1 VTAETT
7 DDSML
12 RMDGLPMADDR
23 GEGYAILRA
32 AGPVARSDA
41 GYLVTTR
48 ELAEHVFKNPE
59 TFSSRQAFDT
69 LGSPVPLVPIA
80 FDPPAHTRYRRLLQ
94 PFFTPRAAAALEQAV
109 RDEVAALVDAAA
121 GRGSCDV
128 VTELARPVPAAV
140 FLTLF
145 GMPAHD
151 LDRLLAWREV
161 IIQMADLSGTGEA
174 PPEATRSAGE
184 LFAYVSAHVAECR
197 AGRAGGLLRDLFAGD
212 SADEPL
218 TDQEAIG
225 LCFLFVLAGIDS
237 VTNALSLMFAKLA
250 VRPELR
256 RRLATDPSTIPAA
269 VEEMLR
275 IDPANA
281 VVPRVATRDVVL
293 DGVRIPAGSP
303 VGVAVGAANR
313 DPEELDDPDA
323 FDPSREYHNLTWG
336 SGPHR
341 CLGIHLAR
349 TQLRVVLEE
358 WHRRI
363 PEYRLPPGARPQVVW
378 PTGVIG
384 ITSVPLVFPTGSPG
398 EREGQAVGGP

>member
-1 VTAETT
+1 
-7 DDSML
+7 
-12 RMDGLPMADDR
+12 MADDR

-32 AGPVARSDA
+32 AGPVVRSDA

-48 ELAEHVFKNPE
+48 KLAEHVFKNPG
-59 TFSSRQAFDT
+59 TFSSKKAFDT
-69 LGSPVPLVPIA
+69 LGSPVPLVPLA

-94 PFFTPRAAAALEQAV
+94 PFFTPRAAAAMEQTV
-109 RDEVAALVDAAA
+109 RKEVGALIDSVA

-128 VTELARPVPAAV
+128 VTELAQPIPATV
-140 FLTLF
+140 FLSLF

-161 IIQMADLSGTGEA
+161 IIRMADLSGAGEA
-174 PPEATRSAGE
+174 PPEVMRSAGE
-184 LFAYVSAHVAECR
+184 LYAYVAAHVAECR
-197 AGRAGGLLRDLFAGD
+197 AGRADGLLRDLFEND
-212 SADEPL
+212 SADEPF
-218 TDQEAIG
+218 TDEEAIG
-225 LCFLFVLAGIDS
+225 LCFLFVLAGTDS

-250 VRPELR
+250 TRPELR
-256 RRLATDPSTIPAA
+256 RRLAEDPSAVPVA

-281 VVPRVATRDVVL
+281 VVPRVTTKDVVL
-293 DGVRIPAGSP
+293 EGVHIPAGAT

-313 DPEELDDPDA
+313 DPRELDDPDA
-323 FDPSREYHNLTWG
+323 FDPSREYNNLTWG

-341 CLGIHLAR
+341 CLGVHLAR

-363 PEYRLPPGARPQVVW
+363 PEYRLAPGARPQVIW

-384 ITSVPLVFPTGSPG
+384 INSVPVVFPAAP
-398 EREGQAVGGP
+398 

>member
-1 VTAETT
+1 MAAELT
-7 DDSML
+7 DEGL
-12 RMDGLPMADDR
+12 IRMDRLPMADDR

-32 AGPVARSDA
+32 AGPVVRSDT

-59 TFSSRQAFDT
+59 TFSSQKAFDT

-80 FDPPAHTRYRRLLQ
+80 FDPPHHTRYRRLLQ
-94 PFFTPRAAAALEQAV
+94 PFFTPRAAAAMEQAV
-109 RDEVAALVDAAA
+109 RDKVVAIIDTVT

-128 VTELARPVPAAV
+128 VAELARPIPAAV
-140 FLTLF
+140 FLALF
-145 GMPAHD
+145 GMPEHD
-151 LDRLLAWREV
+151 LDRLIAWREV
-161 IIQMADLSGTGEA
+161 IIQMADLSGSGEA
-174 PPEATRSAGE
+174 PPEVMRSAGG
-184 LFAYVSAHVAECR
+184 LYAYVAAHVAECR
-197 AGRAGGLLRDLFAGD
+197 AGRAGGLLRDLFESD
-212 SADEPL
+212 SADEPF
-218 TDQEAIG
+218 TDEEAIG
-225 LCFLFVLAGIDS
+225 LCFLFVLAGTES

-250 VRPELR
+250 ARPELR
-256 RRLATDPSTIPAA
+256 RRLAEDPSAIPVA

-281 VVPRVATRDVVL
+281 VVPRVATKDVVL
-293 DGVRIPAGSP
+293 EGVHIPAGAT

-323 FDPSREYHNLTWG
+323 FDPSREYNNLTWG

-341 CLGIHLAR
+341 CVGVHLAR

-363 PEYRLPPGARPQVVW
+363 PEYRLAPGARPQVVW

-384 ITSVPLVFPTGSPG
+384 INSVPVVFPAAS
-398 EREGQAVGGP
+398 

>member
-1 VTAETT
+1 MVMTLEAT
-7 DDSML
+7 DDGLL
-12 RMDGLPMADDR
+12 RMDRLPMADDR

-32 AGPVARSDA
+32 AGPVVRSDA

-48 ELAEHVFKNPE
+48 KLAEYVFKNPE
-59 TFSSRQAFDT
+59 TFSSQKAFDT

-109 RDEVAALVDAAA
+109 RDKVVAIVDTVA

-128 VTELARPVPAAV
+128 VAELARPIPAAV

-151 LDRLLAWREV
+151 LDRLVAWREV
-161 IIQMADLSGTGEA
+161 IVQMADLSGSGEA
-174 PPEATRSAGE
+174 PPEVMRSAGE
-184 LFAYVSAHVAECR
+184 LYAYVAAHVAECR
-197 AGRAGGLLRDLFAGD
+197 AGRAGGLLRDLFESD
-212 SADEPL
+212 SADEPF
-218 TDQEAIG
+218 TDEEAIG
-225 LCFLFVLAGIDS
+225 LCFLFVLAGTDS

-250 VRPELR
+250 ERPELR
-256 RRLATDPSTIPAA
+256 RRLAEDPSAIPVA

-281 VVPRVATRDVVL
+281 VVPRVATKDVVL
-293 DGVRIPAGSP
+293 EGVHIPAGAT

-313 DPEELDDPDA
+313 DPGELDDPDA
-323 FDPSREYHNLTWG
+323 FDPGREYNNLTWG

-341 CLGIHLAR
+341 CVGVHLAR

-363 PEYRLPPGARPQVVW
+363 PEYRLAPGARPRVAW

-384 ITSVPLVFPTGSPG
+384 IDSVPVVFPAES
-398 EREGQAVGGP
+398 

>member
-1 VTAETT
+1 MTVETT
-7 DDSML
+7 DEGLL
-12 RMDGLPMADDR
+12 RMDRLPMADDR
-23 GEGYAILRA
+23 GEGYAILRL
-32 AGPVARSDA
+32 AGPVVRSDA

-59 TFSSRQAFDT
+59 TFSSEKAFDT

-80 FDPPAHTRYRRLLQ
+80 FDPPAHIRYRRLLQ
-94 PFFTPRAAAALEQAV
+94 PFFTPRAAASLEQAV
-109 RDEVAALVDAAA
+109 RDEVVALISTVTE
-121 GRGSCDV
+121 RGSCDV
-128 VTELARPVPAAV
+128 VTELAQPVPAAV
-140 FLTLF
+140 FLALF

-151 LDRLLAWREV
+151 LDHLLAWREV

-174 PPEATRSAGE
+174 PPEAMQSAGE
-184 LFAYVSAHVAECR
+184 LFAYVSTHVAECR
-197 AGRAGGLLRDLFAGD
+197 AGRAGGLLRDLFDND
-212 SADEPL
+212 STDEPF

-225 LCFLFVLAGIDS
+225 LCFFFVLAGIDS
-237 VTNALSLMFAKLA
+237 VTNALSLMFTKLA

-256 RRLATDPSTIPAA
+256 RRLAEDPSAIPAA

-281 VVPRVATRDVVL
+281 VVPRVATKDIVL
-293 DGVRIPAGSP
+293 EGVHIPAGST

-313 DPEELDDPDA
+313 DPKELDDPDA
-323 FDPSREYHNLTWG
+323 FDPSREYNNLTWG

-349 TQLRVVLEE
+349 TELRVVLEE

-363 PEYRLPPGARPQVVW
+363 PEYRLAPGARPQVVW

-384 ITSVPLVFPTGSPG
+384 INSVPLVFPTGSQD
-398 EREGQAVGGP
+398 ERAG

>member
-1 VTAETT
+1 MTAETT
-7 DDSML
+7 DDGLL
-12 RMDGLPMADDR
+12 RMDRLPMADDR

-32 AGPVARSDA
+32 AGPVVRSDA

-59 TFSSRQAFDT
+59 TFSSKKAFDT

-80 FDPPAHTRYRRLLQ
+80 FDQPAHTRYRRLLQ
-94 PFFTPRAAAALEQAV
+94 PFFTPRAAAAMEQAV
-109 RDEVAALVDAAA
+109 RKEVAALIDTAA

-128 VTELARPVPAAV
+128 VTELAQPIPATV
-140 FLTLF
+140 FLALF

-161 IIQMADLSGTGEA
+161 IIRMADLSGAGEA
-174 PPEATRSAGE
+174 PPEVMQSAGE
-184 LFAYVSAHVAECR
+184 LYAYVAAHVAECR
-197 AGRAGGLLRDLFAGD
+197 AGRAGGLLRDLFEND
-212 SADEPL
+212 STDEPF
-218 TDQEAIG
+218 TDEEAIG
-225 LCFLFVLAGIDS
+225 LCFLFVLAGTDS

-250 VRPELR
+250 ARPELR
-256 RRLATDPSTIPAA
+256 RRLAEDPSAIPVA

-281 VVPRVATRDVVL
+281 VIPRVTTKDVVL
-293 DGVRIPAGSP
+293 DGVHIPAGAT

-313 DPEELDDPDA
+313 DPRELDDPDA
-323 FDPSREYHNLTWG
+323 FDPSREYNNLTWG

-341 CLGIHLAR
+341 CLGVHLAR

-363 PEYRLPPGARPQVVW
+363 PEYRLAPGARPQVIW

-384 ITSVPLVFPTGSPG
+384 INSVPVVFPAAP
-398 EREGQAVGGP
+398 